1 MSMKDLLNDLTT
13 EAAIADMPLEGPNE
27 HLEEALLDGG
37 TAGEPNVAQLAED
50 AQRSSDLGDHLN
62 EIGDRAEKLEVQAEN
77 TESPV
82 DERVLDASVEGLH
95 REYNTTIRAYGVA
108 KPWHSYSTEA
118 ATTSKQRLGTLKAD
132 SRKFAAVAKKGAA
145 MLADESFEAAG
156 LTKAIMR
163 HKARLASAH
172 AALQSA
178 TRRFDAKAAELADH
192 PFTIRNNGLARFLFR
207 ENMEVTNLP
216 QAIAAEA
223 AYLNKA
229 HTAIQAAFTALR
241 SGIAHL
247 KANPDSSFDHEG
259 GAFRAVRELT
269 TGKGFLMGN
278 HTIEVKKDSALV
290 PFYHR
295 VQSGKAGTFGS
306 RAAGTAGAV
315 AGFVGGAQVAAPAI
329 LAIGGPAIGVFAATV
344 GISTGVSKSMSGY
357 VKDRSK
363 VTSIATAAD
372 LKKVIGEVLGYEK
385 YTTFSGG
392 IDFEAF
398 NELDD
403 LSDHKPVFKHMHEA
417 LWNLHVLAE
426 VIYDQA
432 FYTTTHLAS
441 LVDNIR

>member
-1 MSMKDLLNDLTT
+1 MSMKDLLNTLTT

-37 TAGEPNVAQLAED
+37 SAGEPNVAQLAED
-50 AQRSSDLGDHLN
+50 AQRSNDLGDHLN

-77 TESPV
+77 TESPI

-132 SRKFAAVAKKGAA
+132 SRKFAAVAKKGSA

-178 TRRFDAKAAELADH
+178 ARRFEAKAGELAEH
-192 PFTIRNNGLARFLFR
+192 PFTIRNNGLARFLMR

-216 QAIAAEA
+216 AAIAAEA
-223 AYLNKA
+223 AWLNKA
-229 HTAIQAAFTALR
+229 HTAIQAAFSTLR

-247 KANPDSSFDHEG
+247 KANPNSSFDH
-259 GAFRAVRELT
+259 GAEFRVLRELT
-269 TGKGFLMGN
+269 TSKGFLMGN
-278 HTIEVKKDSALV
+278 HTAEIKKDSPMV
-290 PFYHR
+290 PFYVR
-295 VQSGKAGTFGS
+295 TQSGKAGTFGS
-306 RAAGTAGAV
+306 RAAGTV
-315 AGFVGGAQVAAPAI
+315 AGIAGFAGGAQVATPVM
-329 LAIGGPAIGVFAATV
+329 LAIGGPGIGALAATI
-344 GISTGVSKSMSGY
+344 GITTAAAKTASGF

-392 IDFEAF
+392 IDFNVF

-403 LSDHKPVFKHMHEA
+403 LSDHKPVFKQLHEA

-426 VIYDQA
+426 VVYDQA
-432 FYTTTHLAS
+432 FYTTTHMAS